1 MVVNCEIWTKGGL
14 NMQEIM
20 DMIMGIIPAIVM
32 IGLIGALMRSMT
44 KF

>member
-1 MVVNCEIWTKGGL
+1 MIGDLRMEEIV
-14 NMQEIM
+14 

-32 IGLIGALMRSMT
+32 IGLIGALMRSIT

>member
-14 NMQEIM
+14 KMEEIM
-20 DMIMGIIPAIVM
+20 EMIMGIIPAIVA
-32 IGLIGALMRSMT
+32 IGLVGAMMRSIT

>member
-1 MVVNCEIWTKGGL
+1 MIGDLKME
-14 NMQEIM
+14 EIM
-20 DMIMGIIPAIVM
+20 EMIMGIIPAIVM

>member
-14 NMQEIM
+14 KMEEIM
-20 DMIMGIIPAIVM
+20 DMIMGIIPAIVA
-32 IGLIGALMRSMT
+32 IGLVGALMKSMT

>member
-1 MVVNCEIWTKGGL
+1 ME
-14 NMQEIM
+14 EIM

-32 IGLIGALMRSMT
+32 IGVIGMLMRSMT

>member
-1 MVVNCEIWTKGGL
+1 
-14 NMQEIM
+14 
-20 DMIMGIIPAIVM
+20 MIMGIIPAIVM